1 MKKEFTKENLT
12 RLQELY
18 VSLSFKGE
26 ALEGKFGAN
35 TLSPYDLLNST
46 NVNTLR
52 MLLVQTRKVK
62 QEMEDIDEWSATA
75 KQAADKNRIETWA
88 EFINLLV
95 GYRLDKDEK
104 AAQAAVKAKAAAALR
119 ARIATEEDK
128 GKTLEDL
135 KKELAALEA

>member
-1 MKKEFTKENLT
+1 MQKEFTKENLT

-46 NVNTLR
+46 TVSTLR
-52 MLLVQTRKVK
+52 ALLTQTRKAK
-62 QEMEDIDEWSATA
+62 QELEETDEWSMSPAQSA
-75 KQAADKNRIETWA
+75 KKNRIEVWA
-88 EFINLLV
+88 EFVNLLV
-95 GYRLDKDEK
+95 GYRLDQEEK
-104 AAQAAVKAKAAAALR
+104 AAVRADKAKKAAALK